1 MAVRSNRYSIHEV
14 KTHLSRLLDQVEK
27 GEDVVIC
34 RAGTPVA
41 VIKAYVSAEER
52 HGGQWE
58 GLVRIGE
65 DFDEPL
71 PPEVEQALLG
81 DSG

>member
-1 MAVRSNRYSIHEV
+1 MAIRSNRYNIHEA
-14 KTHLSRLLDQVEK
+14 KTHLSRLIDQVEK

-41 VIKAYVSAEER
+41 MVKAYVSAEER
-52 HGGQWE
+52 QGGQWQ

-71 PPEVEQALLG
+71 PPEVEQAFFGDLG
-81 DSG
+81 

>member
-14 KTHLSRLLDQVEK
+14 KTHLSRLLDQVEE

-52 HGGQWE
+52 PGGQWE

>member
-1 MAVRSNRYSIHEV
+1 MSIRYNIHEA

-34 RAGTPVA
+34 RSGKPV
-41 VIKAYVSAEER
+41 VHLKPYVLATGR
-52 HGGQWE
+52 KGGQWK
-58 GLVRIGE
+58 GLVRIGK

-71 PPEVEQALLG
+71 PRDIERAFSG
-81 DSG
+81 DAE